1 MSEEIRVHVVKY
13 PDRANLVMRYR
24 DPSTGKQVQRS
35 TGTTNR
41 RDANKAAG
49 KWEAELREGRYKA
62 QSRMTWAE
70 FRETYETEVLP
81 GLSEG
86 TGDCKASAFNYIES
100 TINPQQLRELTTAR
114 LSAFASMLRTGG
126 MKDTTLAVHLAHL
139 KPVLK
144 WAVRQG
150 YLRAMPDI
158 DMPKRAKGFSQAMR
172 GRPITGEELDRMIA
186 KVPGKR
192 KREPEK
198 WQRLLRGL
206 NLSGLRL
213 GESLALSWDD
223 DAPISVSTAGKYPV
237 LRIQAEA
244 EKAHRDRLLPIA
256 PEFAEFLLATPQAE
270 RRGLVFGIYG
280 QNGQPLSTKRASRYI
295 SAIGK
300 AANVVTN
307 KAENRYAT
315 AHDLRRS
322 FGTRWAR
329 RVPPAI
335 LRDLMRHSS
344 ITTTMTYYVSQ
355 TAEDV
360 GDVLRATMGSFPVS
374 TNLSTIGGNGAAT
387 AAVDIDANGIRVTS

>member
-1 MSEEIRVHVVKY
+1 MSDEIKVHVVKY

-24 DPSTGKQVQRS
+24 DPFSRKQVQRS
-35 TGTTNR
+35 TGTTKR
-41 RDANKAAG
+41 HEAEKAAG
-49 KWEAELREGRYKA
+49 KWEAELREGRYKV
-62 QSRMTWAE
+62 QSRMTWDE
-70 FRETYETEVLP
+70 FRDKYETEVLP

-86 TGDCKASAFNYIES
+86 TGDCKASVFNYIES
-100 TINPQQLRELTTAR
+100 TINPQRLGELTTAR
-114 LSAFASMLRTGG
+114 LSAFAAMLRAGG

-158 DMPKRAKGFSQAMR
+158 DMPKRAKGVSQAMR
-172 GRPITGEELDRMIA
+172 GRPVTGEELDRMIA
-186 KVPGKR
+186 KVASVR

-198 WQRLLRGL
+198 WQQLLRGL

-213 GESLALSWDD
+213 GEALALSWDED
-223 DAPISVSTAGKYPV
+223 SPINVCMAGKYPA
-237 LRIQAEA
+237 LRIRAEA

-256 PEFAEFLLATPQAE
+256 PEFAEFLLATPEAG
-270 RRGLVFGIYG
+270 RRGLAFGIYG
-280 QNGQPLSTKRASRYI
+280 QGGGPLSTKRASRYI

-300 AANVVTN
+300 AAKVVTN

-355 TAEDV
+355 SAEDV
-360 GDVLRATMGSFPVS
+360 GDVLRAAIS
-374 TNLSTIGGNGAAT
+374 TILSTIDQKPAGTVG
-387 AAVDIDANGIRVTS
+387 VDIDANGVKITS